1 MCCSMES
8 PDGVSIFGP
17 NLFKLVKFGENW
29 SLLVSFGES
38 AFLLIL
44 LSGLKFQVQICQVY
58 CLLGLSARKD
68 LTQ

>member
-1 MCCSMES
+1 MES

-44 LSGLKFQVQICQVY
+44 LSGLTFKYKYVKYTVC
-58 CLLGLSARKD
+58 
-68 LTQ
+68 